1 MSFKF
6 EQLGIWKQG
15 ITITADLIKISNDL
29 QTDKLFV
36 YSDQLRRASLSITNN
51 IAEGSGSVSSKEFAR
66 YLTIARGSLFECVNI
81 LTVLKMENQIDSRR
95 FDVLYQELE
104 MLSQKISSFRS
115 SLANS
120 N

>member
-1 MSFKF
+1 MSFRF
-6 EQLGIWKQG
+6 EQLGIWKLG
-15 ITITADLIKISNDL
+15 ITITADLIKISNEL

-51 IAEGSGSVSSKEFAR
+51 IAEGSGSDSTKEFAR

-81 LTVLKMENQIDSRR
+81 LTVLKMENQIDSSQ

-104 MLSQKISSFRS
+104 MLSKKISSFRS
-115 SLANS
+115 SLTKTF
-120 N
+120 